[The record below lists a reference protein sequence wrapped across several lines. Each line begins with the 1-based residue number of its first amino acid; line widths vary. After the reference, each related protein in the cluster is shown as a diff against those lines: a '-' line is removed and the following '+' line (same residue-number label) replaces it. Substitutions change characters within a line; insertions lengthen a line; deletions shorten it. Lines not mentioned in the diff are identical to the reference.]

1 MGDVSIGLNSGPV
14 SVSVTS
20 QPSPSSFPKSNNGPS
35 SSSIMGDE
43 VCKFIA
49 GGISGTLAKGAVSPF
64 DRIKILRQGTGFIV
78 INLKFTVI
86 TFDHILNHDKANIRF
101 MANCH

>member
-1 MGDVSIGLNSGPV
+1 MSDVSIGLNSGSV

-20 QPSPSSFPKSNNGPS
+20 QPSPNSSFPKTTSSNNGSS

-64 DRIKILRQGTGFIV
+64 DRIKILRQGTVLETIIIL
-78 INLKFTVI
+78 INT
-86 TFDHILNHDKANIRF
+86 
-101 MANCH
+101 

>member
-20 QPSPSSFPKSNNGPS
+20 QPSSPSSFPKNNNGPS

-64 DRIKILRQGTGFIV
+64 DRIKILRQGTG
-78 INLKFTVI
+78 LKFIDI
-86 TFDHILNHDKANIRF
+86 TFERIISTI
-101 MANCH
+101 

>member
-1 MGDVSIGLNSGPV
+1 MSDVSIGLNNGSV

-20 QPSPSSFPKSNNGPS
+20 QPSPSSFPKLSTSSNNGS
-35 SSSIMGDE
+35 GSSSIMGDE

-64 DRIKILRQGTGFIV
+64 DRIKILRQGMGPKTII
-78 INLKFTVI
+78 INLEF
-86 TFDHILNHDKANIRF
+86 NH
-101 MANCH
+101 